1 MLRVVTIV
9 LAVEERVL
17 LSGNRAE
24 QPISA
29 ASRIIAAHT

>member
-9 LAVEERVL
+9 LAVEERM
-17 LSGNRAE
+17 LSGKRAE
-24 QPISA
+24 QPRSA